1 MKVTMVVTEVGK
13 GGAFARIAYH
23 LTQEFAKKGLETAL
37 VTGRVIDLPHEST
50 EIHLVCPK
58 LIEKTAKTSG
68 FYAKRALGLLST
80 PAFFALSTRY
90 MRKHKSEL
98 GITMDFMGLGG
109 DVMSIHNCKKMQLR
123 YRWKQGDRTFIVNP
137 MEYYRLLIEQARFSL
152 KRFKIAITICSR
164 GKQEF
169 IKAYRISPEDIVVI
183 PNGIDIEN
191 FHPKFSSVFRDEIRR
206 RYGIPQDAPL
216 FLFVGYNFWLKGLKF
231 MIEALPKIRE
241 SYLIVVGGG
250 FKEQFENLAD
260 KLGVRNRVIFTGE
273 VPKVEPFYAASDIFI
288 LPSHYETFSLV
299 CMEAMASGL
308 PVLATRVGG
317 VEDYLRDGYNGFF
330 IKRDP
335 DDIAE
340 KVNCILSDEKLRREL
355 GRNARKTAERF
366 SWSNVADR
374 YIEVFESLSRS

>member
-58 LIEKTAKTSG
+58 LVEKTANTSG
-68 FYAKRALGLLST
+68 FYAKRALGLIST
-80 PAFFALSTRY
+80 PAFFVLSTRY

-109 DVMSIHNCKKMQLR
+109 DVMSIHGIALRRAIIRWQRKEWMQLM
-123 YRWKQGDRTFIVNP
+123 NP
-137 MEYYRLLIEQARFSL
+137 FELYRLGLEVLRYKL
-152 KRFKIAITICSR
+152 MRFKIGIAVSNR
-164 GKQEF
+164 SKQDVVRLYGVPSD
-169 IKAYRISPEDIVVI
+169 KIVVI
-183 PNGIDIEN
+183 PNAIDTER
-191 FHPKFSSVFRDEIRR
+191 FHPGNKQIFREKVRIQ
-206 RYGIPQDAPL
+206 YNVPLDAPL
-216 FLFVGYNFWLKGLKF
+216 LIFVAHNFWLKGLKF
-231 MIEALPKIRE
+231 VIEALPKIRDA
-241 SYLIVVGGG
+241 YLFVVGGG
-250 FKEQFENLAD
+250 MKQPFEAIAE
-260 KLGVRNRVIFTGE
+260 KLGVERRVIFTGAQYE
-273 VPKVEPFYAASDIFI
+273 VNKFYAASDLLIF
-288 LPSHYETFSLV
+288 PYESWALV
-299 CMEAMASGL
+299 CIEAMASGI
-308 PVLATRVGG
+308 PALASKAGYG
-317 VEDYLRDGYNGFF
+317 DDYIRDGYNGFF

-340 KVNCILSDEKLRREL
+340 KVNCILSDDKLRREL
-355 GRNARKTAERF
+355 GRNARKTAEGF